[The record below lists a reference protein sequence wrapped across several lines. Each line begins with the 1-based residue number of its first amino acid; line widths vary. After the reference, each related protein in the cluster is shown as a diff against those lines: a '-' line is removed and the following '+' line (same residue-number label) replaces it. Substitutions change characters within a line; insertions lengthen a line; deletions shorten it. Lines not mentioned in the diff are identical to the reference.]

1 MVNQK
6 DIAPGVGLG
15 EWDPSKPPGKDNPI
29 KHVEPT
35 EAQKELLEECRLAVL
50 DSLAE
55 LGITWDKDKS
65 GELKM
70 NVPYQLQRL
79 SKKELFELAMK
90 GTTKNLDKDESKE

>member
-6 DIAPGVGLG
+6 DIAPDLGLG
-15 EWDPSKPPGKDNPI
+15 EWDPNKPPGKDNPI

-35 EAQKELLEECRLAVL
+35 NEQKELLEECRLAVL

-55 LGITWDKDKS
+55 LGITWDKDKN
-65 GELKM
+65 GDLKM

-79 SKKELFELAMK
+79 SNRELFELAKK
-90 GTTKNLDKDESKE
+90 GLTKNLDNNDNGN

>member
-6 DIAPGVGLG
+6 DIAPELGLG

-29 KHVEPT
+29 KHIKQTKE
-35 EAQKELLEECRLAVL
+35 QKELLEGCRLAVL

-55 LGITWDKDKS
+55 LGITWDKDKT
-65 GELKM
+65 GELRM

-79 SKKELFELAMK
+79 SKRELFELAMK
-90 GTTKNLDKDESKE
+90 GATKNLDKNDNGN